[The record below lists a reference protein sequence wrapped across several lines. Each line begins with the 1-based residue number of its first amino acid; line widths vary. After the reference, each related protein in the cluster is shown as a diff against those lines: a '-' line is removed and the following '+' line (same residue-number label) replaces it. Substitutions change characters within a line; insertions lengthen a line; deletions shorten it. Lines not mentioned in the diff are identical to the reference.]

1 MSNNPIIIGGQPL
14 PPVLTEFNGSNQLVK
29 LDANGALPAISGANL
44 INVGGDINTQTFI
57 QQSATP
63 ANPDASKTKLYFKTD
78 GNLYKLN
85 NLGVETQIAGG
96 GSSTISLDDLTDV
109 GISAPANSQILLFVN
124 GKWENRSI
132 TACEDLFGSGG
143 KIPITK
149 IDISAINIKG
159 TWNANT
165 NITYPKAG
173 GTGAGLTDGAG
184 TDGDVWIVQTAGNT
198 TLGGYT
204 GWAVNDWAYR
214 NGSSWVKLANGS
226 TVLSVNSKTG
236 AVVLVPN
243 DLLLSSG
250 SAISG
255 TINAGDGIE
264 TAILKI
270 KNFINNAS
278 TNKPPLTYFV
288 NASDIQISGAG
299 TSATISWNAQ
309 SNAVRYRVFAKQT
322 SLGAINIITDT
333 PVATVNAPTN
343 FATVSVSQGVGYT
356 YAVLADKSTDTAT
369 DIINFTTS
377 TSISNFTLDTFD
389 LSAGT
394 TATLSWG
401 SVVGATE
408 YRIQYQRATSL
419 TSPTII
425 TGITGTSRV
434 ITGLTPSNPDD
445 ATTPYSF
452 KVLAY
457 NGSGQVIAETAVNTA
472 PVFTRINL
480 KYFYDSATNI
490 TVASIARSSD
500 LATCNTS
507 ANHNLKQGDVF
518 TITNS
523 VAPFNVSY
531 ALVFDVPSLTSFRYV
546 VANSGATSTS
556 TATLQKFENPFIT
569 WNYYRFSQYLSSFE
583 TTTKKILPRNPIAY
597 TLSTTPVDYTAQ
609 LIFPT
614 AKYQNSGDSI
624 AGWYLIKYH
633 NSDDAIAVLADATN
647 KNVAMQMFDGTFSY
661 SDRQD
666 KFLFSVDDHRCYKL
680 WHGGFA
686 YLQTAGNDISNTS
699 NFYRLNTD
707 LTENSSAVA
716 IANRPSELSSTTQA
730 MPVRLSLSSYTI
742 YFDNDNQRLIYQKKD
757 GSRKTILTYSS
768 LGLSNIWGFTVSAGG
783 GGPTTISNNWYT
795 VTNNLDTIIIAN
807 RGNTSIGS
815 YRLIFNFTAGTVVVS
830 TVNRISDVNLVT
842 EENCFGDQ
850 IDTYFNLRSNSI
862 QAVRYFSG
870 AAPTLT
876 LRLYS
881 TPLTDLSVN
890 TTDLTM
896 TVPGNISQPGIG
908 PVCVILVDGSV
919 YWIDW
924 GHDDRGMYRLTGI
937 DDGLGIVK
945 MTNMTVHPRL
955 LPII

>member
-1 MSNNPIIIGGQPL
+1 ML
-14 PPVLTEFNGSNQLVK
+14 P
-29 LDANGALPAISGANL
+29 SGANITTASGDTAIFIGYASGIVRCVSYTKTDGTAL
-44 INVGGDINTQTFI
+44 VGSVGGDINIQTFI

-63 ANPDASKTKLYFKTD
+63 ENPDSSKNKLYFKTD

-85 NLGVETQIAGG
+85 NLGVETQIAG

-149 IDISAINIKG
+149 IDISTINIRG
-159 TWNANT
+159 TWDANT

-184 TDGDVWIVQTAGNT
+184 ADGDVWIVQSAGNT
-198 TLGGYT
+198 VLGGYT
-204 GWAVNDWAYR
+204 GWAVNDWAYK
-214 NGSSWVKLANGS
+214 NGTSWVKFANGS

-255 TINAGDGIE
+255 VINAGDGIE

-288 NASDIQISGAG
+288 NAGDIQISGAG
-299 TSATISWNAQ
+299 TSTTISWNAQ
-309 SNAVRYRVFAKQT
+309 SNAVRYKVFAKQT

-343 FATVSVSQGVGYT
+343 SATVSVSQGVGYT
-356 YAVLADKSTDTAT
+356 YAVLADKSTDTTT
-369 DIINFTTS
+369 DIINFATS

-389 LSAGT
+389 LSDGT
-394 TATLSWG
+394 TTTLSWA
-401 SVVGATE
+401 SVVGAVE
-408 YRIQYQRATSL
+408 YRIQYQRAISL
-419 TSPTII
+419 SSPTII

-457 NGSGQVIAETAVNTA
+457 NGSGQVIAETAVNTV
-472 PVFTRINL
+472 PVFARISL

-490 TVASIARSSD
+490 TVSSIARSSD
-500 LATCNTS
+500 LATCNTT

-518 TITNS
+518 SITNS

-531 ALVFDVPSLTSFRYV
+531 ALVFDAPSLTSFRYV

-569 WNYYRFSQYLSSFE
+569 WNYYKFSQYLSNLE

-597 TLSTTPVDYTAQ
+597 TLSTTPLDYTAE

-614 AKYQNSGDSI
+614 AKYQNSGDSM

-666 KFLFSVDDHRCYKL
+666 KFLFAADDHRCYKL

-686 YLQTAGNDISNTS
+686 YLQNAGNDASNAS

-716 IANRPSELSSTTQA
+716 IANRPSELSNVIQA
-730 MPVRLSLSSYTI
+730 MPVRLSLSGYTI
-742 YFDNDNQRLIYQKKD
+742 YFDNDGQRLIYQKKD
-757 GSRKTILTYSS
+757 GTRKTILTYTS
-768 LGLSNIWGFTVSAGG
+768 LGLNNIYGFTISTGG
-783 GGPTTISNNWYT
+783 GTAVISGSSWYT

-807 RGNTSIGS
+807 RSVTSIGS

-830 TVNRISDVNLVT
+830 TVNRISDVALST
-842 EENCFGDQ
+842 EENCFGNQ
-850 IDTYFNLRSNSI
+850 IDTYFNLRTNTV

-870 AAPTLT
+870 NAPTLT

-896 TVPGNISQPGIG
+896 TVPGPITQPGIG
-908 PVCVILVDGSV
+908 PVSVILVDGSV

-924 GHDDRGMYRLTGI
+924 GHDDRGMYRLTGN
-937 DDGLGIVK
+937 DDGLGIIK
-945 MTNMTVHPRL
+945 MVNMSVHPRL
-955 LPII
+955 LSII

>member
-1 MSNNPIIIGGQPL
+1 MSNNTPVNGGQPL
-14 PPVLTEFNGSNQLVK
+14 PPVLTNFNGSNQLVK
-29 LDANGALPAISGANL
+29 LDSSGALPAVSGANL
-44 INVGGDINTQTFI
+44 INVDGNVDSQTFNQI
-57 QQSATP
+57 TTP
-63 ANPDASKTKLYFKTD
+63 ANPDANKNKLYFKAD

-85 NLGVETQIAGG
+85 STGVESAIAGG
-96 GSSTISLDDLTDV
+96 SSVGSLDDLTDV
-109 GISAPANSQILLFVN
+109 GITSPANSQVLLFVN
-124 GKWENRSI
+124 GKWENRAI
-132 TACEDLFGSGG
+132 TDCGDLFGSGG

-149 IDISAINIKG
+149 IDISTINIRG

-173 GTGAGLTDGAG
+173 GTGAGLTDGTGA
-184 TDGDVWIVQTAGNT
+184 DGDVWIVQTAGNT

-214 NGSSWVKLANGS
+214 NGTSWVKLANGS
-226 TVLSVNSKTG
+226 TVLSVNGKTG
-236 AVVLVPN
+236 AVALIPN
-243 DLLLSSG
+243 DLLLGSG

-288 NASDIQISGAG
+288 NAGDIQISGAG

-343 FATVSVSQGVGYT
+343 FANVTVSQGIGYT
-356 YAVLADKSTDTAT
+356 YAVLADKTTDTTT
-369 DIINFTTS
+369 DIVNFTTAS
-377 TSISNFTLDTFD
+377 SIPNFTLDTFD

-394 TATLSWG
+394 TATLAWG
-401 SVVGATE
+401 SVVGAVE

-419 TSPTII
+419 SNPTII
-425 TGITGTSRV
+425 SSITGTSRT
-434 ITGLTPSNPDD
+434 ITGLTASNPDD

-457 NGSGQVIAETAVNTA
+457 NSSSQVIAETAVITR
-472 PVFTRINL
+472 PVFARISL

-490 TVASIARSSD
+490 TVSSIARSSD
-500 LATCNTS
+500 LATCNTT

-518 TITNS
+518 SITNS

-569 WNYYRFSQYLSSFE
+569 WNYYKFSQYLSSLE
-583 TTTKKILPRNPIAY
+583 TATKKILPRNPIAY
-597 TLSTTPVDYTAQ
+597 TLSATPLDYTAE

-614 AKYQNSGDSI
+614 AKYQNSGDSM

-666 KFLFSVDDHRCYKL
+666 KFLFPVDDHRSYKL

-686 YLQTAGNDISNTS
+686 YLQNNGSSSSETAI
-699 NFYRLNTD
+699 FYRLDTD
-707 LTENSSAVA
+707 LTEKSSAVA
-716 IANRPSELSSTTQA
+716 IANRPSELSNVAQA
-730 MPVRLSLSSYTI
+730 MPVRLSLSGYTV
-742 YFDNDNQRLIYQKKD
+742 YFDNNNQRLIIQKKD
-757 GSRKTILTYSS
+757 GTRKIILTYSA
-768 LGLSNIWGFTVSAGG
+768 LGMSNIWGFSANVGG
-783 GGPTTISNNWYT
+783 GTLDISSFWYA

-807 RGNTSIGS
+807 RGNGSIGS
-815 YRLIFNFTAGTVVVS
+815 YRLIFNFTAGTVNIT
-830 TVNRISDVNLVT
+830 TVNRIIDSNLST

-850 IDTYFNLRSNSI
+850 IDTYFNLRTNTV
-862 QAVRYFSG
+862 QAVRYLG
-870 AAPTLT
+870 GGPPTLT
-876 LRLYS
+876 LRLYG

-896 TVPGNISQPGIG
+896 TVPGAISQPGIG
-908 PVCVILVDGSV
+908 PVSIILTDGSI

-924 GHDDRGMYRLTGI
+924 GHDDRGMYRLTGN
-937 DDGLGIVK
+937 DDGLGIIK
-945 MTNMTVHPRL
+945 MVNMSVHPRL
-955 LPII
+955 LSII